1 MGAMGAKRLLMVEKA
16 EGPTEVSAEEE
27 VVITM
32 IQGAEGV
39 VIQAVQLIIANLAEG
54 VDPSMRM

>member
-1 MGAMGAKRLLMVEKA
+1 MVEKA